1 MTGDTSLTVA
11 SRIDARPIRWR
22 RRLAWSFV
30 VVMLLSVAAVWHGG
44 ARGRLIADIE
54 SKGGLYSEW
63 HSTTPFLRPFVAV
76 LGVQDYSQYTVHLV
90 GADVDDAWLAAHN
103 DLADLHPNCLGLG
116 DTRLSTQ
123 SIHRLLQKYQLER
136 FLARGVPVTDGEA
149 VLLGDDVD
157 LMELTL
163 RKTQVTDAG
172 LRLIPMAKVYRLDV
186 SGSPITASAIEEC
199 LSGKGLRWIVLDG
212 GQFTPELATFLGTI
226 PWLQQ
231 IELVGPEVTD
241 EHLKLLPSMSAL
253 AGLWLEETSVTHEA
267 IAAIRKAHPG
277 WRIYVDGKQIQP

>member
-1 MTGDTSLTVA
+1 MTDEASVTVE
-11 SRIDARPIRWR
+11 SRIDAPPSRWR
-22 RRLAWSFV
+22 RRLIWSIV
-30 VVMLLSVAAVWHGG
+30 ILVLLSLVAVWHGG

-54 SKGGLYSEW
+54 STGGVYSEW
-63 HSTTPFLRPFVAV
+63 HSTPAFLRPFVAA

-90 GADVDDAWLAAHN
+90 GAEIDDAWLAAHN
-103 DLADLHPNCLGLG
+103 DLADLRPNCLGLG
-116 DTRLSTQ
+116 DTRLSTR

-136 FLARGVPVTDGEA
+136 FLARGAPVTDAEA

-172 LRLIPMAKVYRLDV
+172 LRQIPMAKVYRLDV

-199 LSGKGLRWIVLDG
+199 LAAKGLRWIVLDG

-253 AGLWLEETSVTHEA
+253 AGLWLEETSVTPEA
-267 IAAIRKAHPG
+267 IAAIRTAHPG